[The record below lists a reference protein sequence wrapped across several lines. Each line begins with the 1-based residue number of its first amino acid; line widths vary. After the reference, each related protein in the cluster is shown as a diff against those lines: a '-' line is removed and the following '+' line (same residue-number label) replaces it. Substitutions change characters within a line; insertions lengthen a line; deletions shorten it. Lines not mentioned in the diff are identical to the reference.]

1 MNNNALLAAAKIIAT
16 TALETM
22 ASQAGCTVEAILS
35 AIKADEN
42 GATARRY
49 AALVEIGINAA
60 GEIVAA

>member
-1 MNNNALLAAAKIIAT
+1 MNNALATAAKIIVT

-22 ASQAGCTVEAILS
+22 AAQAGCTADAILA

-49 AALVEIGINAA
+49 VALVEIGINAA
-60 GEIVAA
+60 SEIVAA

>member
-1 MNNNALLAAAKIIAT
+1 MNNTALLAAAKIIAT

-22 ASQAGCTVEAILS
+22 AAHAGCTVDAILA
-35 AIKADEN
+35 AIKADET

-60 GEIVAA
+60 GKIVAA